1 MLRLGVYADKHHQS
15 FAPNNIIHHVEMRL
29 LFRAPMGG
37 ANDQRLE
44 KVHGETRGVRFD
56 HDGFA
61 EVAGHGWTKFKNPNP
76 PVHLPRL

>member
-1 MLRLGVYADKHHQS
+1 MYFAGKYRASGSAMAGSYGVS
-15 FAPNNIIHHVEMRL
+15 SSRSL

-61 EVAGHGWTKFKNPNP
+61 KVAGHGWTKFKDPNP
-76 PVHLPRL
+76 PVHLPYL